1 MRRLASSPTIRS
13 AKPGA
18 SRATEV
24 GFSVVVVV
32 AAVWCAALD
41 QLHADIERAKRN
53 AAAEIDQGNCALESS
68 IKINEE
74 LEAERKTLLQR
85 VASLTTD
92 CVEARLALRQVE
104 DLKRAL
110 KDAEQRADDRR
121 KECDTLKE
129 EVATLRGH
137 IDSLKEQGGLLRGLL
152 GPKPRSRVTAK
163 RGRGRQGVRRSAE
176 PPTERLL
183 HARGQ
188 MQQWAVLM
196 RRRHE
201 RHAEGQPIRPW

>member
-1 MRRLASSPTIRS
+1 MSSKI
-13 AKPGA
+13 A
-18 SRATEV
+18 SREAVFAVADWLRVQGEEPTYQRVIELLGGGSNSTV
-24 GFSVVVVV
+24 GPHLAAWKEKNSAPARPVPEIV
-32 AAVWCAALD
+32 ALRGSILVEAVWCAALD
-41 QLHADIERAKRN
+41 QLQADIEQAKRN
-53 AAAEIDQGNCALESS
+53 AAAEIDQANCALESS

-104 DLKRAL
+104 DLKHAL

-129 EVATLRGH
+129 EVARLRGH

-163 RGRGRQGVRRSAE
+163 RGRK
-176 PPTERLL
+176 T
-183 HARGQ
+183 
-188 MQQWAVLM
+188 VL
-196 RRRHE
+196 
-201 RHAEGQPIRPW
+201 